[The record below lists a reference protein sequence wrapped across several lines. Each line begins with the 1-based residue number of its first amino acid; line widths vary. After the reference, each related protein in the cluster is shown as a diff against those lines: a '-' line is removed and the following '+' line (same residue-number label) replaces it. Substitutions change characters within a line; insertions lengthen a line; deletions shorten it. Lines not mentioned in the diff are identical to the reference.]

1 MAVIYITRK
10 DGTRQKYR
18 LPAEPGSIISI
29 GRDENCVVSM
39 PDVVGLSGRHCTI
52 RREGQVYVIA
62 DNHSTNGTLCDGEP
76 ITESVMRRSAVYSLG
91 EATLVF
97 DPEISAAPKIDLA
110 ALAEDERREEE
121 QAREAARTSP
131 DADKSSSTEPSPRAD
146 GTAAEAETRDRGL
159 GTSGRDKGADIR
171 RDAASGDSSSRQ
183 ADSGPEGAESASARK
198 LPAVPQGPSHRTDE
212 APVAPRLRV
221 PAGARR
227 RARGLR
233 PVAEAAAPRSGL
245 VRLLITVYVLLVLG
259 GAFYAGLTLR
269 YWWET
274 GRYLPTDGPALTP
287 SSAAGESLVSPALSP
302 AAAPAGAA
310 KASATPTTAT
320 PTAATPTSATTP
332 PAAPTSPSAGS
343 ATAAPTASGNAGSA
357 TPQGASATPTA
368 PARGA
373 TSPSPI
379 PQAPEGIPA
388 AGPST
393 NAGPTSGA
401 AASSSPTARSGIATP
416 ASVTPP
422 SAVKAAPARA
432 AASSP
437 APTSSAS
444 QGDGSNTA
452 PTAPAQG
459 S

>member
-1 MAVIYITRK
+1 
-10 DGTRQKYR
+10 
-18 LPAEPGSIISI
+18 
-29 GRDENCVVSM
+29 
-39 PDVVGLSGRHCTI
+39 
-52 RREGQVYVIA
+52 
-62 DNHSTNGTLCDGEP
+62 
-76 ITESVMRRSAVYSLG
+76 MRRSAVYSLG

-97 DPEISAAPKIDLA
+97 DPETSAAPKIDLA

-198 LPAVPQGPSHRTDE
+198 LPAVPQGPSLRTDD
-212 APVAPRLRV
+212 APTAPRLRV

-310 KASATPTTAT
+310 KASTTPTPAT
-320 PTAATPTSATTP
+320 PTAATTP

-343 ATAAPTASGNAGSA
+343 ATPAPTASGNAGSA
-357 TPQGASATPTA
+357 TPQGASAA
-368 PARGA
+368 PSAA

-379 PQAPEGIPA
+379 PQAPESVPA
-388 AGPST
+388 VEPST
-393 NAGPTSGA
+393 NAGLTSGT
-401 AASSSPTARSGIATP
+401 ASSASPTVRGGSATP
-416 ASVTPP
+416 APATSPP
-422 SAVKAAPARA
+422 SAVKAAPASA

-444 QGDGSNTA
+444 QGNGSNTA
-452 PTAPAQG
+452 PTAPAQE

>member
-121 QAREAARTSP
+121 EAREDGKASP
-131 DADKSSSTEPSPRAD
+131 SADKSSSEGTSPRAGEPED
-146 GTAAEAETRDRGL
+146 ASEARDKAFA
-159 GTSGRDKGADIR
+159 TSGSGEGSDIR
-171 RDAASGDSSSRQ
+171 RGVASGDNSSRH
-183 ADSGPEGAESASARK
+183 ADAAPEGTGSASESK
-198 LPAVPQGPSHRTDE
+198 LPAVPQGPSLRTDD
-212 APVAPRLRV
+212 APTAPRLRV

-287 SSAAGESLVSPALSP
+287 SSAVGESLVSPALSTP
-302 AAAPAGAA
+302 APTAAAPASPAAGAA
-310 KASATPTTAT
+310 ATAPVSSGDVGSAAPQGTSAAQNTTAGGAENNPIRPASSAVGATPTNAPV
-320 PTAATPTSATTP
+320 PT
-332 PAAPTSPSAGS
+332 
-343 ATAAPTASGNAGSA
+343 
-357 TPQGASATPTA
+357 
-368 PARGA
+368 
-373 TSPSPI
+373 
-379 PQAPEGIPA
+379 
-388 AGPST
+388 
-393 NAGPTSGA
+393 
-401 AASSSPTARSGIATP
+401 
-416 ASVTPP
+416 
-422 SAVKAAPARA
+422 
-432 AASSP
+432 P
-437 APTSSAS
+437 APTTSAAL
-444 QGDGSNTA
+444 QGNGNNE
-452 PTAPAQG
+452 PQG
-459 S
+459 TSPQGG

>member
-1 MAVIYITRK
+1 MAVIFITRK

-52 RREGQVYVIA
+52 RREGQVYVIT

-171 RDAASGDSSSRQ
+171 RDAASGDNSSRH
-183 ADSGPEGAESASARK
+183 ADAAPEGTGSASESK
-198 LPAVPQGPSHRTDE
+198 LPAVPQGPSLRTDD
-212 APVAPRLRV
+212 APTAPRLRV

-274 GRYLPTDGPALTP
+274 GRYLPTDG
-287 SSAAGESLVSPALSP
+287 AAGAVSPSTGEPLVSPALSTP
-302 AAAPAGAA
+302 APTAAAPASPAAGAA
-310 KASATPTTAT
+310 ATAPVSSGDVGSAAPQGTSAAQNTTAGGAENNPIRPASSAVGATPTNT
-320 PTAATPTSATTP
+320 PVPT
-332 PAAPTSPSAGS
+332 
-343 ATAAPTASGNAGSA
+343 
-357 TPQGASATPTA
+357 
-368 PARGA
+368 
-373 TSPSPI
+373 
-379 PQAPEGIPA
+379 
-388 AGPST
+388 
-393 NAGPTSGA
+393 
-401 AASSSPTARSGIATP
+401 
-416 ASVTPP
+416 
-422 SAVKAAPARA
+422 
-432 AASSP
+432 P
-437 APTSSAS
+437 APTTSAAL
-444 QGDGSNTA
+444 QGNGNNE
-452 PTAPAQG
+452 PQG
-459 S
+459 TSPQGG

>member
-1 MAVIYITRK
+1 
-10 DGTRQKYR
+10 
-18 LPAEPGSIISI
+18 
-29 GRDENCVVSM
+29 
-39 PDVVGLSGRHCTI
+39 
-52 RREGQVYVIA
+52 
-62 DNHSTNGTLCDGEP
+62 
-76 ITESVMRRSAVYSLG
+76 MRRSAVYSLG

-131 DADKSSSTEPSPRAD
+131 SADKSSSTEPSPRAD

-171 RDAASGDSSSRQ
+171 RDAASGDSSSRH
-183 ADSGPEGAESASARK
+183 ADAAPEGTGSASESK
-198 LPAVPQGPSHRTDE
+198 LPAVPQGPSLRTDD
-212 APVAPRLRV
+212 APTAPRLRV

-310 KASATPTTAT
+310 KASTTPTPATPTPAT
-320 PTAATPTSATTP
+320 PTAATTP

-343 ATAAPTASGNAGSA
+343 ATPAPTASGNAGSA
-357 TPQGASATPTA
+357 TPQGASAA
-368 PARGA
+368 PSAA

-379 PQAPEGIPA
+379 PQAPESVPA
-388 AGPST
+388 VEPST
-393 NAGPTSGA
+393 NAGLTSGT
-401 AASSSPTARSGIATP
+401 ASSASPTVRGGSATP
-416 ASVTPP
+416 APATSPP
-422 SAVKAAPARA
+422 SAVKAAPASA

-452 PTAPAQG
+452 PTAPAQE

>member
-274 GRYLPTDGPALTP
+274 GRYLPTDG
-287 SSAAGESLVSPALSP
+287 AAGAVSPSTGEPLVSPALSTP
-302 AAAPAGAA
+302 APTAAAPASPAAGAA
-310 KASATPTTAT
+310 ATAPVSSGDVGSAAPQGTSAAQNTTAGGAENNPIRPASSAVGATPTNAPV
-320 PTAATPTSATTP
+320 PT
-332 PAAPTSPSAGS
+332 
-343 ATAAPTASGNAGSA
+343 
-357 TPQGASATPTA
+357 
-368 PARGA
+368 
-373 TSPSPI
+373 
-379 PQAPEGIPA
+379 
-388 AGPST
+388 
-393 NAGPTSGA
+393 
-401 AASSSPTARSGIATP
+401 
-416 ASVTPP
+416 
-422 SAVKAAPARA
+422 
-432 AASSP
+432 P
-437 APTSSAS
+437 APTTSAAL
-444 QGDGSNTA
+444 QGNGNNE
-452 PTAPAQG
+452 PQG
-459 S
+459 TSPQGG

>member
-1 MAVIYITRK
+1 MAVIFITRK

-52 RREGQVYVIA
+52 RREGADYVIA
-62 DNHSTNGTLCDGEP
+62 DNHSTNGTLCNGEP
-76 ITESVMRRSAVYSLG
+76 ITEAVLRRSAVYSLG

-97 DPEISAAPKIDLA
+97 DPETSAAPKIDLA
-110 ALAEDERREEE
+110 ALAADERREEE

-131 DADKSSSTEPSPRAD
+131 DADKTSSAKPSPRAD
-146 GTAAEAETRDRGL
+146 ETAGESETRDKGL

-183 ADSGPEGAESASARK
+183 ADSGPESAERASARK
-198 LPAVPQGPSHRTDE
+198 LPDVPQGPSPHAAEPHT
-212 APVAPRLRV
+212 APRLHV

-227 RARGLR
+227 RARGMQTAVET
-233 PVAEAAAPRSGL
+233 PAPRSGL
-245 VRLLITVYVLLVLG
+245 VRLLIGVYVLLVLG

-302 AAAPAGAA
+302 AAPAAAPA
-310 KASATPTTAT
+310 ASA
-320 PTAATPTSATTP
+320 AATATTP
-332 PAAPTSPSAGS
+332 APAAPTSPSAGS
-343 ATAAPTASGNAGSA
+343 ATPAPTASRNAGST
-357 TPQGASATPTA
+357 TPQGAPAAPSA
-368 PARGA
+368 PAGGA

-393 NAGPTSGA
+393 NAGLTSGT
-401 AASSSPTARSGIATP
+401 ASSASPTVRGGSATP

>member
-212 APVAPRLRV
+212 APVAPRLHV

-310 KASATPTTAT
+310 KASTTPTPAT
-320 PTAATPTSATTP
+320 PTAATTP

-343 ATAAPTASGNAGSA
+343 ATPAPTASGNAGSA
-357 TPQGASATPTA
+357 TPQGASAA
-368 PARGA
+368 PSAA

-379 PQAPEGIPA
+379 PQAPESVPA
-388 AGPST
+388 VEPST
-393 NAGPTSGA
+393 NAGLTSGT
-401 AASSSPTARSGIATP
+401 ASSASPTVRGGSATP
-416 ASVTPP
+416 APATSPP
-422 SAVKAAPARA
+422 SAVKAAPASA

-452 PTAPAQG
+452 PTAPAQE

>member
-97 DPEISAAPKIDLA
+97 DPETSAAPKIDLA
-110 ALAEDERREEE
+110 ALSADDRREEE
-121 QAREAARTSP
+121 QAREDGKASP
-131 DADKSSSTEPSPRAD
+131 SADKSSSTEPSPRAD

-171 RDAASGDSSSRQ
+171 RNAASGDSSSRQ

-274 GRYLPTDGPALTP
+274 GRYLPTDG
-287 SSAAGESLVSPALSP
+287 AAGAVSPSTGEPLVSPALSTP
-302 AAAPAGAA
+302 APTAAAPASPAAGAA
-310 KASATPTTAT
+310 ATAPVSSGDVGSAAPQGTSAAQNTTAGGAENNPIRPASSAVGATPTNAPV
-320 PTAATPTSATTP
+320 PT
-332 PAAPTSPSAGS
+332 
-343 ATAAPTASGNAGSA
+343 
-357 TPQGASATPTA
+357 
-368 PARGA
+368 
-373 TSPSPI
+373 
-379 PQAPEGIPA
+379 
-388 AGPST
+388 
-393 NAGPTSGA
+393 
-401 AASSSPTARSGIATP
+401 
-416 ASVTPP
+416 
-422 SAVKAAPARA
+422 
-432 AASSP
+432 P
-437 APTSSAS
+437 APTTSAAL
-444 QGDGSNTA
+444 QGNGNNEPQRTS
-452 PTAPAQG
+452 PQG
-459 S
+459 G